1 LNIQKIFFYNMS
13 KNSNRKPKTNTGNV
27 IDFVLLKRVL
37 VFAKPYRL
45 QFTIAAISAVLIS
58 ILGPMRPM
66 LINYA
71 IDNYILIP
79 NKEKLLDITTLL
91 LVLLF
96 LEGFVQFFYIYLST
110 WIGQHVIQDLRAKIF
125 KHILSLKMKY
135 FDNTPIGT
143 LVTRAVSDI
152 ETIADIFSQGLL
164 VIIAELL
171 KLVVVIIMMF
181 YTDWRLTIITMLT
194 IPVLLIATSWFK
206 RNIKASFQDVREQV
220 SQLNTF
226 VQEHIVGMNIV
237 QIFNREKAEYK
248 KFKNIN
254 KSHRDAHLRSIF
266 YYAVFFPI
274 VEVLSAISIGL
285 IVWYGGHGIL
295 SGKDITVGELIAF
308 ILFIHMMFRP
318 IRQLADRFN
327 ILQMGIVGSERVF
340 KVLDTDEKITDLGE
354 NLLEFMNGTISFKDV
369 DFSYK
374 PDERVLNG
382 LTFDIKAGKM
392 LALVGSTGAGKTS
405 VISVLNRF
413 YEIQKGKITIDGI
426 NIDDV
431 QLANLRKNIALVQQE
446 VFLFSDSILNNITL
460 FNSEISR
467 DKIIASAKEIGVHK
481 FIESLPNNYDYVV
494 GERGVTLSAGQRQLI
509 AFLRVYVRNPKILIL
524 DEATSSI
531 DTATEEM
538 LQNALSKLSR
548 NRTTIVIAH
557 RLSTIV
563 KADKI
568 VHLKD
573 GSVIEEGTHKELLES
588 GGSYSKM
595 YDLQES
601 GSLNS

>member
-1 LNIQKIFFYNMS
+1 MS
-13 KNSNRKPKTNTGNV
+13 KTKNNKSKSNTGNV

-37 VFAKPYRL
+37 AFAKPYRL
-45 QFTIAAISAVLIS
+45 QFTIAAISAVLLS
-58 ILGPMRPM
+58 VLGPMRPM

-79 NKEKLLDITTLL
+79 NKEKLLNITTLL
-91 LVLLF
+91 LGLLF
-96 LEGFVQFFYIYLST
+96 VEAFIQFFYIYLST

-171 KLVVVIIMMF
+171 KLVVVVIMMF
-181 YTDWRLTIITMLT
+181 YTDWRLAIITMLT
-194 IPVLLIATSWFK
+194 IPILLVATSWFK

-226 VQEHIVGMNIV
+226 VQEHIVGMNVV
-237 QIFNREKAEYK
+237 QIFNREQAEYK
-248 KFKNIN
+248 KFKTIN

-274 VEVLSAISIGL
+274 VEVLSAMSIGL
-285 IVWYGGHGIL
+285 IVWYGGQGIL

-340 KVLDTDEKITDLGE
+340 KVLDTDAKIADLGE
-354 NLLEFMNGTISFKDV
+354 NKLENMEGAISFKEV

-374 PDERVLNG
+374 QDEWVLKG
-382 LTFDIKAGKM
+382 LTFEIKAGKM
-392 LALVGSTGAGKTS
+392 LALVGRTGAGKTS
-405 VISVLNRF
+405 IVSVLNRF
-413 YEIQKGKITIDGI
+413 YETQKGTITIDGI
-426 NIDDV
+426 DIDTV
-431 QLANLRKNIALVQQE
+431 QLSSLRENIALVQQE

-460 FNSEISR
+460 FDTNITRGEIVE
-467 DKIIASAKEIGVHK
+467 AAKNIGVHN
-481 FIESLPNNYDYVV
+481 FIETLPNTYDYVV

-531 DTATEEM
+531 DTATEEL
-538 LQNALSKLSR
+538 LQNALEKLSKD
-548 NRTTIVIAH
+548 RTTIVIAH

-568 VHLKD
+568 LHLKN
-573 GSVIEEGTHKELLES
+573 GSVLEEGTHKHLLQS
-588 GGSYSKM
+588 GGAYAEM
-595 YDLQES
+595 YNLQEPDNL
-601 GSLNS
+601 GK

>member
-1 LNIQKIFFYNMS
+1 MS
-13 KNSNRKPKTNTGNV
+13 KTKSNKSKSNTGNV

-37 VFAKPYRL
+37 AFAKPYSL
-45 QFTIAAISAVLIS
+45 QFTIAAISAVLLS

-71 IDNYILIP
+71 IDNYILIQ
-79 NKEKLLDITTLL
+79 NKEKLLNITTLL
-91 LVLLF
+91 LCLLF
-96 LEGFVQFFYIYLST
+96 VEAFIQFFYIYLST

-171 KLVVVIIMMF
+171 KLVVVVIMMF
-181 YTDWRLTIITMLT
+181 YTDWRLAIITMLT
-194 IPVLLIATSWFK
+194 IPILLVATSWFK

-226 VQEHIVGMNIV
+226 VQEHIVGMNVV
-237 QIFNREKAEYK
+237 QIFNREQAEYK
-248 KFKNIN
+248 KFKTIN
-254 KSHRDAHLRSIF
+254 QSHRNAHLRSIF

-274 VEVLSAISIGL
+274 VEVLSAMSIGL
-285 IVWYGGHGIL
+285 IVWYGGQGIL

-340 KVLDTDEKITDLGE
+340 KVLDTDTKITDLGKNTLE
-354 NLLEFMNGTISFKDV
+354 NMAGAISFKDV

-374 PDERVLNG
+374 QDEWVLKG

-392 LALVGSTGAGKTS
+392 LALVGRTGAGKTS
-405 VISVLNRF
+405 IISVLNRF
-413 YEIQKGKITIDGI
+413 YETQKGTIAIDGI
-426 NIDDV
+426 DIDTV
-431 QLANLRKNIALVQQE
+431 QLANLRENIALVQQE
-446 VFLFSDSILNNITL
+446 VFLFSDSIFNNITL
-460 FNSEISR
+460 FDTHITR
-467 DKIIASAKEIGVHK
+467 VKIIEAAKEIGVHN
-481 FIESLPNNYDYVV
+481 FIEALPNAYDYVV

-531 DTATEEM
+531 DTATEEL
-538 LQNALSKLSR
+538 LQNALEKLSKD
-548 NRTTIVIAH
+548 RTTIVIAH

-568 VHLKD
+568 LHLKN
-573 GSVIEEGTHKELLES
+573 GSVLEEGTHKHLLQS
-588 GGSYSKM
+588 GGAYAEM
-595 YDLQES
+595 YNLQES
-601 GSLNS
+601 VSLDK

>member
-1 LNIQKIFFYNMS
+1 MS
-13 KNSNRKPKTNTGNV
+13 KTKTNKSKSNTGNV

-37 VFAKPYRL
+37 AFAKPYQM
-45 QFTIAAISAVLIS
+45 QFTIAAIAAVLLS
-58 ILGPMRPM
+58 VLGPVRPM

-79 NKEKLLDITTLL
+79 NNEKLFDITVLL
-91 LVLLF
+91 LGLLF
-96 LEGFVQFFYIYLST
+96 LEAFIQFFYIYLST

-171 KLVVVIIMMF
+171 KLVVVVIMMF
-181 YTDWRLTIITMLT
+181 YTDWRLAIIAMLT
-194 IPVLLIATSWFK
+194 IPVLLLATSWFK

-237 QIFNREKAEYK
+237 QIFNREHAEYQ
-248 KFKNIN
+248 KFKTIN
-254 KSHRDAHLRSIF
+254 QSHRDAHLRSIF

-274 VEVLSAISIGL
+274 VEVLSAMSIGL
-285 IVWYGGHGIL
+285 IVWYGGQGIL

-340 KVLDTDEKITDLGE
+340 KVLDKDEKIDDSGK
-354 NLLEFMNGTISFKDV
+354 NKIQSMKGAISFKDV
-369 DFSYK
+369 DFYYK
-374 PDERVLNG
+374 KDEWVLNG
-382 LTFDIKAGKM
+382 LSFEIKAGKM
-392 LALVGSTGAGKTS
+392 LALVGRTGAGKTS
-405 VISVLNRF
+405 IISVLNRF
-413 YEIQKGKITIDGI
+413 YETQKGIIAIDGVNI
-426 NIDDV
+426 NTI
-431 QLANLRKNIALVQQE
+431 QLSNLRKNIALVQQE

-460 FNSEISR
+460 FDSDITR
-467 DKIIASAKEIGVHK
+467 IKIIEAAKEIGVHG
-481 FIESLPNNYDYVV
+481 FIETLPNSYDYVV

-531 DTATEEM
+531 DTATEKL
-538 LQNALSKLSR
+538 LQNALQKLSKD
-548 NRTTIVIAH
+548 RTTIVIAH

-563 KADKI
+563 MADKI
-568 VHLKD
+568 LHLKN
-573 GSVIEEGTHKELLES
+573 GSVLEEGTHEYLLKS
-588 GGSYSKM
+588 GGAYSEM
-595 YDLQES
+595 YSLQES
-601 GSLNS
+601 DTLN

>member
-1 LNIQKIFFYNMS
+1 MS
-13 KNSNRKPKTNTGNV
+13 KTKINKSKSNAGNV

-37 VFAKPYRL
+37 IFAEPYRL
-45 QFTIAAISAVLIS
+45 QFTVAAISAILLSV
-58 ILGPMRPM
+58 LGPIRPM

-79 NKEKLLDITTLL
+79 NEEKLWNITTLL
-91 LVLLF
+91 LGLLF
-96 LEGFVQFFYIYLST
+96 IEAFIQFFYIYLST

-171 KLVVVIIMMF
+171 KLLVVVIMMF
-181 YTDWRLTIITMLT
+181 YTDWRLAIIAMLT
-194 IPVLLIATSWFK
+194 IPILLVATSWFK
-206 RNIKASFQDVREQV
+206 RNIKASFKNVREQV

-237 QIFNREKAEYK
+237 HIFNREQAEYK
-248 KFKNIN
+248 KFKAIN
-254 KSHRDAHLRSIF
+254 RSHRDAHLRSIF

-274 VEVLSAISIGL
+274 VEVLSAMSIGL
-285 IVWYGGHGIL
+285 IVWYGGQGIL

-340 KVLDTDEKITDLGE
+340 KVLDKVEKITDSGK
-354 NLLEFMNGTISFKDV
+354 NTLESVEGSISFNDV
-369 DFSYK
+369 NFSYK
-374 PDERVLNG
+374 KDELVLRN
-382 LTFDIKAGKM
+382 LNFEIKAGKM
-392 LALVGSTGAGKTS
+392 LALVGRTGAGKTS
-405 VISVLNRF
+405 IISVLNRF
-413 YEIQKGKITIDGI
+413 YEIQKGIISIDGI
-426 NIDDV
+426 NIDTV
-431 QLANLRKNIALVQQE
+431 KLSSLRKNIALVQQE

-460 FNSEISR
+460 FDTDITKV
-467 DKIIASAKEIGVHK
+467 KIIEAAKEIGVHS
-481 FIESLPNNYDYVV
+481 FIETLPNTYDYVV

-531 DTATEEM
+531 DTATEQL
-538 LQNALSKLSR
+538 LQNALEKLSK

-557 RLSTIV
+557 RLSTII

-568 VHLKD
+568 LHLKN
-573 GSVIEEGTHKELLES
+573 GSVHEEGTHEFLLKS
-588 GGSYSKM
+588 GGAYAEMYS
-595 YDLQES
+595 LQES
-601 GSLNS
+601 DTLSK

>member
-1 LNIQKIFFYNMS
+1 MS
-13 KNSNRKPKTNTGNV
+13 KTKSNKSKSNTGNV

-37 VFAKPYRL
+37 AFAKPYRL
-45 QFTIAAISAVLIS
+45 QFTIAAISAVLLS
-58 ILGPMRPM
+58 VLGPMRPM

-79 NKEKLLDITTLL
+79 NKEKLLNITTLL
-91 LVLLF
+91 LCLLF
-96 LEGFVQFFYIYLST
+96 VEAFIQFFYIYLST

-171 KLVVVIIMMF
+171 KLVVVVIMMF
-181 YTDWRLTIITMLT
+181 YTDWRLAIITMLT
-194 IPVLLIATSWFK
+194 IPILLVATSWFK

-226 VQEHIVGMNIV
+226 VQEHIVGMNVV
-237 QIFNREKAEYK
+237 QIFNREQAEYK
-248 KFKNIN
+248 KFKTIN
-254 KSHRDAHLRSIF
+254 QSHRDAHLRSIF

-274 VEVLSAISIGL
+274 VEVLSAMSIGL
-285 IVWYGGHGIL
+285 IVWYGGQGIL

-340 KVLDTDEKITDLGE
+340 KVLDTDAKIADLGE
-354 NLLEFMNGTISFKDV
+354 NTLENMEGAISFKEV

-374 PDERVLNG
+374 KDEWVLKG
-382 LTFDIKAGKM
+382 LTFEIKAGKM
-392 LALVGSTGAGKTS
+392 LALVGRTGAGKTS
-405 VISVLNRF
+405 IISVLNRF
-413 YEIQKGKITIDGI
+413 YETQKGTIAIDGI
-426 NIDDV
+426 DIDTV
-431 QLANLRKNIALVQQE
+431 QLANLRENIALVQQE
-446 VFLFSDSILNNITL
+446 VFLFSDSIFNNITL
-460 FNSEISR
+460 FDTHITR
-467 DKIIASAKEIGVHK
+467 VKIIEAAKEIGVHN
-481 FIESLPNNYDYVV
+481 FIEALPNAYDYVV

-531 DTATEEM
+531 DTATEEL
-538 LQNALSKLSR
+538 LQNALEKLSKD
-548 NRTTIVIAH
+548 RTTIVIAH

-568 VHLKD
+568 LHLKN
-573 GSVIEEGTHKELLES
+573 GSVLEEGTHKHL
-588 GGSYSKM
+588 
-595 YDLQES
+595 
-601 GSLNS
+601 SLIHI

>member
-1 LNIQKIFFYNMS
+1 MS
-13 KNSNRKPKTNTGNV
+13 KTKSNKSKSNTGNV

-37 VFAKPYRL
+37 AFAKPYRL
-45 QFTIAAISAVLIS
+45 QFTIAAISAVLLS
-58 ILGPMRPM
+58 VLGPMRPM

-91 LVLLF
+91 LGLLF
-96 LEGFVQFFYIYLST
+96 VEAFIQFFYIYLST

-171 KLVVVIIMMF
+171 KLVVVVIMMF
-181 YTDWRLTIITMLT
+181 YTDWRLAIITMLT
-194 IPVLLIATSWFK
+194 IPILLVATSWFK

-237 QIFNREKAEYK
+237 QIFNREQAEYK
-248 KFKNIN
+248 KFKTIN

-274 VEVLSAISIGL
+274 VEVLSAMSIGL
-285 IVWYGGHGIL
+285 VVWYGGQGIL

-340 KVLDTDEKITDLGE
+340 KVLDTDAKIADSGDNTLE
-354 NLLEFMNGTISFKDV
+354 NMEGAISFKDI

-374 PDERVLNG
+374 QDEWVLKG
-382 LTFDIKAGKM
+382 LTFEIKAGKM
-392 LALVGSTGAGKTS
+392 LALVGRTGAGKTS
-405 VISVLNRF
+405 IISLLNRF
-413 YEIQKGKITIDGI
+413 YETQNGTIAIDGV
-426 NIDDV
+426 NIKTV
-431 QLANLRKNIALVQQE
+431 QLANLRENIALVQQE
-446 VFLFSDSILNNITL
+446 VFLFSDSILNNISL
-460 FNSEISR
+460 FDIDITRE
-467 DKIIASAKEIGVHK
+467 KILKAAKEIGVHH
-481 FIESLPNNYDYVV
+481 FIETLPNTYDYVV

-509 AFLRVYVRNPKILIL
+509 AFLRIYVRNPKILIL

-531 DTATEEM
+531 DTATEEL
-538 LQNALSKLSR
+538 LQNALEKLSE

-568 VHLKD
+568 LHLKN
-573 GSVIEEGTHKELLES
+573 GSVLEEGTHKHLLQS
-588 GGSYSKM
+588 GGAYAEM
-595 YDLQES
+595 YNLQES
-601 GSLNS
+601 VSLDK

>member
-1 LNIQKIFFYNMS
+1 MS
-13 KNSNRKPKTNTGNV
+13 KTKSNKSKSNTGNV
-27 IDFVLLKRVL
+27 IDYVLLKRVL
-37 VFAKPYRL
+37 AFAKPYRL
-45 QFTIAAISAVLIS
+45 QFTIAAISAVLLS
-58 ILGPMRPM
+58 VLGPMRPM

-79 NKEKLLDITTLL
+79 NKEKLLNITTLL
-91 LVLLF
+91 LGLLF
-96 LEGFVQFFYIYLST
+96 VEAFIQFFYIYLST

-171 KLVVVIIMMF
+171 KLVVVVIMMF
-181 YTDWRLTIITMLT
+181 YTDWRLAIITMLT
-194 IPVLLIATSWFK
+194 IPILLVATSWFK

-226 VQEHIVGMNIV
+226 VQEHIVGMNVV
-237 QIFNREKAEYK
+237 QIFNREQAEYK
-248 KFKNIN
+248 KFKTIN

-274 VEVLSAISIGL
+274 VEVLSAMSIGL
-285 IVWYGGHGIL
+285 IVWYGGQGIL

-340 KVLDTDEKITDLGE
+340 KVLDTDAKIADSGE
-354 NLLEFMNGTISFKDV
+354 NTLENMEGAISFKEV

-374 PDERVLNG
+374 KDEWVLKG
-382 LTFDIKAGKM
+382 LTFEIKAGKM
-392 LALVGSTGAGKTS
+392 LALVGRTGAGKTS
-405 VISVLNRF
+405 IISVLNRF
-413 YEIQKGKITIDGI
+413 YETQKGTIAIDGI
-426 NIDDV
+426 DIDTV
-431 QLANLRKNIALVQQE
+431 QLANLRENIALVQQE

-460 FNSEISR
+460 FNTDITR
-467 DKIIASAKEIGVHK
+467 VKIVEAAKEIGVHD
-481 FIESLPNNYDYVV
+481 FIETLPNTYDYVV
-494 GERGVTLSAGQRQLI
+494 GERGVTLSAGQRQLV

-531 DTATEEM
+531 DTATEEL
-538 LQNALSKLSR
+538 LQNSLEKLSKD
-548 NRTTIVIAH
+548 RTTIVIAH

-568 VHLKD
+568 LHLKN
-573 GSVIEEGTHKELLES
+573 GSVLEEGTHKHLLQS
-588 GGSYSKM
+588 GGAYAEM
-595 YDLQES
+595 YNLQES
-601 GSLNS
+601 VSLDK

>member
-1 LNIQKIFFYNMS
+1 MS
-13 KNSNRKPKTNTGNV
+13 KTKSNKSKSNTGNV

-37 VFAKPYRL
+37 AFAKPYRL
-45 QFTIAAISAVLIS
+45 QFTIAAISAVLLS
-58 ILGPMRPM
+58 VLGPMRPM

-79 NKEKLLDITTLL
+79 NKEKLLNITTLL
-91 LVLLF
+91 LGLLF
-96 LEGFVQFFYIYLST
+96 VEAFIQFFYIYLST

-181 YTDWRLTIITMLT
+181 YTDWRLAIITMLT
-194 IPVLLIATSWFK
+194 IPILLVATSWFK

-226 VQEHIVGMNIV
+226 VQEHIVGMNVV
-237 QIFNREKAEYK
+237 QIFNREQAEYK
-248 KFKNIN
+248 KFKTIN
-254 KSHRDAHLRSIF
+254 QSHRDAHLRSIF

-274 VEVLSAISIGL
+274 VEVLSAMSIGL
-285 IVWYGGHGIL
+285 IVWYGGQGIL

-340 KVLDTDEKITDLGE
+340 KVLDTDAKIADLGE
-354 NLLEFMNGTISFKDV
+354 NTLENMEGAISFKEV

-374 PDERVLNG
+374 QDEWVLKG
-382 LTFDIKAGKM
+382 LTFEIKAGKM
-392 LALVGSTGAGKTS
+392 LALVGRTGAGKTS
-405 VISVLNRF
+405 IISVLNRF
-413 YEIQKGKITIDGI
+413 YETQKGTIAIDGI
-426 NIDDV
+426 DIDTV
-431 QLANLRKNIALVQQE
+431 QLANLRENIALVQQE

-460 FNSEISR
+460 FDTDITR
-467 DKIIASAKEIGVHK
+467 VKIVEAAKEIGVHD
-481 FIESLPNNYDYVV
+481 FIETLPNTYDYVV

-531 DTATEEM
+531 DTATEEL
-538 LQNALSKLSR
+538 LQNALEKLSKD
-548 NRTTIVIAH
+548 RTTIVIAH

-568 VHLKD
+568 LHLKN
-573 GSVIEEGTHKELLES
+573 GSVLEEGTHKHLLQS
-588 GGSYSKM
+588 GGAYAEM
-595 YDLQES
+595 YNLQES
-601 GSLNS
+601 NSLDA

>member
-1 LNIQKIFFYNMS
+1 MS
-13 KNSNRKPKTNTGNV
+13 KTKINKSKSNAGNV

-37 VFAKPYRL
+37 IFAEPYRL
-45 QFTIAAISAVLIS
+45 QFTVAAISAILLSV
-58 ILGPMRPM
+58 LGPIRPM

-79 NKEKLLDITTLL
+79 NEEKLWNITILL
-91 LVLLF
+91 LGLLF
-96 LEGFVQFFYIYLST
+96 IEAFIQFFYIYLST

-171 KLVVVIIMMF
+171 KLLVVVIMMF
-181 YTDWRLTIITMLT
+181 YTDWRLAIIAMLT
-194 IPVLLIATSWFK
+194 IPILLVATSWFK
-206 RNIKASFQDVREQV
+206 RNIKASFKNVREQV

-237 QIFNREKAEYK
+237 HIFNREQAEYK
-248 KFKNIN
+248 KFKAIN
-254 KSHRDAHLRSIF
+254 RSHRDAHLRSIF

-274 VEVLSAISIGL
+274 VEVLSAMSIGL
-285 IVWYGGHGIL
+285 IVWYGGQGIL

-340 KVLDTDEKITDLGE
+340 KVLDKVEKITDSGK
-354 NLLEFMNGTISFKDV
+354 NTLESVEGSISFNDV
-369 DFSYK
+369 NFSYK
-374 PDERVLNG
+374 KDELVLRN
-382 LTFDIKAGKM
+382 LNFEIKAGKM
-392 LALVGSTGAGKTS
+392 LALVGRTGAGKTS
-405 VISVLNRF
+405 IISVLNRF
-413 YEIQKGKITIDGI
+413 YEIQKGIISIDGI
-426 NIDDV
+426 NIDTV
-431 QLANLRKNIALVQQE
+431 KLSSLRKNIALVQQE

-460 FNSEISR
+460 FDTDITKV
-467 DKIIASAKEIGVHK
+467 KIIEAAKEIGVHS
-481 FIESLPNNYDYVV
+481 FIETLPNTYDYVV

-531 DTATEEM
+531 DTATEQL
-538 LQNALSKLSR
+538 LQNALEKLSK

-557 RLSTIV
+557 RLSTII

-568 VHLKD
+568 LHLKN
-573 GSVIEEGTHKELLES
+573 GSVHEEGTHEFLLKS
-588 GGSYSKM
+588 GGAYAEMYS
-595 YDLQES
+595 LQES
-601 GSLNS
+601 DTLSK

>member
-1 LNIQKIFFYNMS
+1 MS
-13 KNSNRKPKTNTGNV
+13 KTKINKSKSNAGNV

-37 VFAKPYRL
+37 IFAEPYRL
-45 QFTIAAISAVLIS
+45 QFTVAAISAILLSV
-58 ILGPMRPM
+58 LGPIRPM

-79 NKEKLLDITTLL
+79 NEEKLWNITTLL
-91 LVLLF
+91 LGLLF
-96 LEGFVQFFYIYLST
+96 IEAFIQFFYIYLST

-171 KLVVVIIMMF
+171 KLLVVVTMMF
-181 YTDWRLTIITMLT
+181 YTDWRLAIIAMLT
-194 IPVLLIATSWFK
+194 IPILLVATSWFK
-206 RNIKASFQDVREQV
+206 RNIKASFQNVREQV

-237 QIFNREKAEYK
+237 HIFNREQAEYK
-248 KFKNIN
+248 KFKAIN
-254 KSHRDAHLRSIF
+254 RSHRDAHLRSIF

-274 VEVLSAISIGL
+274 VEVLSAMSIGL
-285 IVWYGGHGIL
+285 IVWYGGQGIL

-340 KVLDTDEKITDLGE
+340 KVLDKVEKITDSGK
-354 NLLEFMNGTISFKDV
+354 NTLESVEGSISFNDV
-369 DFSYK
+369 NFSYK
-374 PDERVLNG
+374 KDELVLRDLN
-382 LTFDIKAGKM
+382 FEIKAGKM
-392 LALVGSTGAGKTS
+392 LALVGRTGAGKTS
-405 VISVLNRF
+405 IISVLNRF
-413 YEIQKGKITIDGI
+413 YEIQKGIISIDGI
-426 NIDDV
+426 NIDTV
-431 QLANLRKNIALVQQE
+431 KLSSLRKNIALVQQE

-460 FNSEISR
+460 FDTDITKV
-467 DKIIASAKEIGVHK
+467 KIIEAAKEIGVHS
-481 FIESLPNNYDYVV
+481 FIETLPNTYDYVV

-531 DTATEEM
+531 DTATEQL
-538 LQNALSKLSR
+538 LQNALEKLSK

-557 RLSTIV
+557 RLSTIIN
-563 KADKI
+563 ADKI
-568 VHLKD
+568 LHLKN
-573 GSVIEEGTHKELLES
+573 GSVHEEGTHEFLLKS
-588 GGSYSKM
+588 GGAYAEMYS
-595 YDLQES
+595 LQES
-601 GSLNS
+601 DTLSK